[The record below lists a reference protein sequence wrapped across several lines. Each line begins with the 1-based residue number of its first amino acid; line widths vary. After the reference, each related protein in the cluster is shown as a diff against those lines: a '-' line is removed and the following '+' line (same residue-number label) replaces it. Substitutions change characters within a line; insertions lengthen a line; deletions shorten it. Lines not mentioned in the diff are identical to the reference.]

1 MMLDII
7 GNLDIVNQ
15 IIQSAIDDIKKKEIE
30 VRWNFLSSDIGY
42 LVDISEPTKK
52 QMVVQINALSNRQSL
67 CKFYITKNGIIL
79 RYNNKLMFEYK
90 NSTKTF
96 ITNLFDEPFYIDD
109 LESTFFTQRCL
120 NSFGSLDN
128 IVFDYNIMTETLKKT
143 QDLYYAYLVFTQKR
157 ENANTA

>member
-1 MMLDII
+1 MLDII

-15 IIQSAIDDIKKKEIE
+15 IVQAALDDIKKKQIE

-52 QMVVQINALSNRQSL
+52 QMVVQINALSNRQNL
-67 CKFYITKNGIIL
+67 CKFFITKNEIII
-79 RYNNKLMFEYK
+79 RYTNKLLFTYK
-90 NSTKTF
+90 NSTNTF
-96 ITNLFDEPFYIDD
+96 STNLFDEPFFIDD

-120 NSFGSLDN
+120 HSFGAMDD
-128 IVFDYNIMTETLKKT
+128 IVFDYDIMISTLKKA
-143 QDLYYAYLVFTQKR
+143 QDLYYAYLVFVQKR